1 MDPIRIL
8 EAFVSALLVAGL
20 YATMSYGLALIYG
33 VMKIIN
39 LANAGAMM
47 LGAFLT
53 LVLWQA
59 TGLDPLILVFVVAP
73 VFFVFGAL
81 LEVALVRRVS
91 SAAPIVSLLLLFGT
105 WLVMQASMSVVFGGD
120 VRGVRPPYVNEVAH
134 IGDVTVPYNRLF
146 VFLAGLVIL
155 VALEFFLRQTFLGR
169 AIRAL
174 AQDREACALA
184 GIDTRRV
191 SMIAFGLG
199 TALAGMAGCLLTLVF
214 PFDPSNP
221 FGVLQLKSFT
231 IIVLGGLESI
241 TGVAAAAFLLA
252 LAENLTVTLSRPQ
265 LENLVSFVV
274 LVVVLV
280 VMPGGLAALLRRRR
294 LA

>member
-1 MDPIRIL
+1 MRLI
-8 EAFVSALLVAGL
+8 EALVSALLVAGL
-20 YATMSYGLALIYG
+20 YASSSYGLALIYG

-39 LANAGAMM
+39 LANAGTMM
-47 LGAFLT
+47 LGAFMT
-53 LVLWQA
+53 WVLWQWI
-59 TGLDPLILVFVVAP
+59 GIDPVVSVILVAPACFVL
-73 VFFVFGAL
+73 GAL
-81 LEVALVRRVS
+81 IEILLVRRVS
-91 SAAPIVSLLLLFGT
+91 GQAPIVSLLLLFGT
-105 WLVMQASMSVVFGGD
+105 WLVMESAAYLIFGGETRGVVPAYSQTTLDFGGVVVPVTRLVVF
-120 VRGVRPPYVNEVAH
+120 VAS
-134 IGDVTVPYNRLF
+134 I
-146 VFLAGLVIL
+146 VIL
-155 VALEFFLRQTFLGR
+155 VGLELFLRRTFLGR

-191 SMIAFGLG
+191 GTLAFGLG
-199 TALAGMAGCLLTLVF
+199 TALAGTAGALLTLVF
-214 PFDPSNP
+214 SFDPD
-221 FGVLQLKSFT
+221 FGRVLQLKSFT

-241 TGVAAAAFLLA
+241 PGVASASFLLA
-252 LAENLTVTLSRPQ
+252 LAENLTVTLSKPA

>member
-1 MDPIRIL
+1 MRLI
-8 EAFVSALLVAGL
+8 EALVSALLVAGL
-20 YATMSYGLALIYG
+20 YASASYGLALIYG

-39 LANAGAMM
+39 LANAGTMM
-47 LGAFLT
+47 LGAFMT
-53 LVLWQA
+53 WVLWQWI
-59 TGLDPLILVFVVAP
+59 GIDPVVSVILVAP
-73 VFFVFGAL
+73 LCFLLGAVIEVF
-81 LEVALVRRVS
+81 LVRRVS
-91 SAAPIVSLLLLFGT
+91 GQAPIVSLLLLFGV
-105 WLVMQASMSVVFGGD
+105 WLVMESAAYLIFGGETRGVVPVYSQTTLDFGGIIVPVARLVVF
-120 VRGVRPPYVNEVAH
+120 AAS
-134 IGDVTVPYNRLF
+134 I
-146 VFLAGLVIL
+146 VIL
-155 VALEFFLRQTFLGR
+155 VGLELFLRRTFLGR

-191 SMIAFGLG
+191 GMLAFGLG
-199 TALAGMAGCLLTLVF
+199 TSLAGTAGALLTLVF
-214 PFDPSNP
+214 SFDPD
-221 FGVLQLKSFT
+221 FGRVLQLKSFT

-241 TGVAAAAFLLA
+241 PGVAFASFVLA
-252 LAENLTVTLSRPQ
+252 LAENLTVTLSKPA

>member
-1 MDPIRIL
+1 M
-8 EAFVSALLVAGL
+8 VAGL

-33 VMKIIN
+33 VMRIIN
-39 LANAGAMM
+39 LANAGTMM

-53 LVLWQA
+53 YVLWQNF
-59 TGLDPLILVFVVAP
+59 GLDPLLLVLLVAP
-73 VFFVFGAL
+73 VFFVVGAL
-81 LEVALVRRVS
+81 IEVVLVRRVS
-91 SAAPIVSLLLLFGT
+91 ASAPIVSLLLLFGT
-105 WLVMQASMSVVFGGD
+105 WLVMQALASLVFGGD
-120 VRGVRPPYVNEVAH
+120 VRGVRPEY
-134 IGDVTVPYNRLF
+134 IGSVVRFGDLTLAYNRIF
-146 VFLAGLVIL
+146 VFAAGVAIL
-155 VALEFFLRQTFLGR
+155 VGLELFLRGTYLGR

-174 AQDREACALA
+174 AQDREACALC
-184 GIDTRRV
+184 GIDTKRV
-191 SMIAFGLG
+191 SMIAFGIG
-199 TALAGMAGCLLTLVF
+199 SALAGAAGCLLTLVF
-214 PFDPSNP
+214 PFDPTNP

-241 TGVAAAAFLLA
+241 TGVAVASFLLA